1 MTMKKKELLEQENSV
16 PETTALDSTAI
27 PADDMVIPD
36 VASTDSE
43 DLNTLL
49 ATMDLPDDA
58 GTLPELAENEVFGDT
73 PVGKDED
80 DAELP
85 SAEDADAEQN
95 GETVDDY
102 SEELPADQ
110 ERADEEINTAPNS
123 ETVEKPQRISR
134 KKKTTAA
141 SETAAAEVPVPRTNT
156 ENSTM
161 DEAFVEDTAMED
173 EAVSADTT
181 VPIKKHSPEV
191 TASQAPPRRQ
201 NAQSRRDTSI
211 LTIRSREDVET
222 TEDRENIIWH
232 EIHNAYRIPLMPHI
246 SRPHR
251 LECSRQSSWG
261 LLSISP
267 LRAKQSWAASGIWIW
282 STSQWWPAA
291 PASANTIGSEV
302 AYPTTISRSF
312 RKPWRKTE

>member
-102 SEELPADQ
+102 SEGLPADQ

-141 SETAAAEVPVPRTNT
+141 S
-156 ENSTM
+156 
-161 DEAFVEDTAMED
+161 
-173 EAVSADTT
+173 
-181 VPIKKHSPEV
+181 
-191 TASQAPPRRQ
+191 
-201 NAQSRRDTSI
+201 
-211 LTIRSREDVET
+211 LT
-222 TEDRENIIWH
+222 
-232 EIHNAYRIPLMPHI
+232 
-246 SRPHR
+246 
-251 LECSRQSSWG
+251 
-261 LLSISP
+261 
-267 LRAKQSWAASGIWIW
+267 
-282 STSQWWPAA
+282 A
-291 PASANTIGSEV
+291 PAEGPV
-302 AYPTTISRSF
+302 LPT
-312 RKPWRKTE
+312 KTEKSTKGEGVGEG

>member
-141 SETAAAEVPVPRTNT
+141 SETAAAEVPN
-156 ENSTM
+156 E
-161 DEAFVEDTAMED
+161 
-173 EAVSADTT
+173 
-181 VPIKKHSPEV
+181 H
-191 TASQAPPRRQ
+191 
-201 NAQSRRDTSI
+201 
-211 LTIRSREDVET
+211 REFYD
-222 TEDRENIIWH
+222 
-232 EIHNAYRIPLMPHI
+232 
-246 SRPHR
+246 
-251 LECSRQSSWG
+251 G
-261 LLSISP
+261 
-267 LRAKQSWAASGIWIW
+267 
-282 STSQWWPAA
+282 
-291 PASANTIGSEV
+291 
-302 AYPTTISRSF
+302 
-312 RKPWRKTE
+312 